1 MSLRIALQNLFNANF
16 YFLPQ
21 LKEKFREMACLFL
34 CFGAVKNSSDLLF
47 TDPVILSLELTYLA
61 EIGTIIF
68 DTNVKIQFREFL
80 TLLLSP
86 KKIVGNFDP

>member
-1 MSLRIALQNLFNANF
+1 
-16 YFLPQ
+16 
-21 LKEKFREMACLFL
+21 MACLFL

-86 KKIVGNFDP
+86 KKIVGNFGP